1 MDNKIMLIKTD
12 KCCFISDLYTN
23 KKDSYDYNYHTPMF
37 KNWLFDGKK
46 CTSTWARHWYRIE
59 KYPEIITEEH
69 TETVHKR
76 YEIKDKKYIADSLP
90 AVIPYENKNDY
101 GENVIDSLY
110 EFKKDTITSQQN
122 VDVEIETVLEVEN
135 FHEVLF
141 DFTGIHRWNYEERPY
156 HITSANVH
164 HQLIDEIMIPQV
176 LLTEYPCRL
185 TSKQMYDIT
194 RQYVREHIDKEQA
207 SITSDYDFCFTVKKI
222 IPLYEPET
230 LSYHN
235 IFARTKKEREKVH
248 FRVAKYKESTI
259 FEMTDDI
266 NHYSGYSV
274 IEGLTANSEKELK
287 EKVDLWLT
295 ELIKK
300 INKPLCTC
308 DKCKG
313 TGIIDKD

>member
-1 MDNKIMLIKTD
+1 MKNKIMLIKTD

-23 KKDSYDYNYHTPMF
+23 KKDSYDYNYHHSAF
-37 KNWLFDGKK
+37 VNWLFDDKK
-46 CTSTWARHWYRIE
+46 CTQTWAKHWFRIE
-59 KYPEIITEEH
+59 KYPETITVECV
-69 TETVHKR
+69 ETINKR
-76 YEIKDKKYIADSLP
+76 YEIKDKKYITDSLP
-90 AVIPYENKNDY
+90 AVILCANKNDY
-101 GENVIDSLY
+101 DEDVIDSLY
-110 EFKKDTITSQQN
+110 EFKKDTITSQQK

-135 FHEVLF
+135 FHEVPF
-141 DFTGIHRWNYEERPY
+141 DFVGIHEINFGDKPY
-156 HITSANVH
+156 HITSADVH

-230 LSYHN
+230 LSYHY

-248 FRVAKYKESTI
+248 FRVAKHKESTI

-266 NHYSGYSV
+266 NHYSGYSI

-295 ELIKK
+295 ELMKK

-313 TGIIDKD
+313 IGIIDKA